1 MRKATLVKYNSI
13 MLCQDTGLVS
23 ILGRKKKEEDLEREL
38 IELRERCS
46 LLERRLEEALE
57 KTERIEKGTRL
68 LTEAV
73 YKIIAYLKDLEWPRE
88 EKAPKPEA
96 KPIRVTEKP
105 VKDESF
111 NETESKLLEEI
122 DKKGVLTVGE
132 CYEHVG
138 KSKEHVSR
146 TLKQMVDKGVL
157 IRERKGKIF
166 YYKRAEK

>member
-1 MRKATLVKYNSI
+1 M
-13 MLCQDTGLVS
+13 VS
-23 ILGRKKKEEDLEREL
+23 ILGRKKREEELEREL

-46 LLERRLEEALE
+46 LLERRLEEAVE
-57 KTERIEKGTRL
+57 KTERVEKGARL

-96 KPIRVTEKP
+96 KPIAVTMEKP
-105 VKDESF
+105 VKEESF

-138 KSKEHVSR
+138 KSPEHVSR
-146 TLKQMVDKGVL
+146 TLKQLVDKGVL
-157 IRERKGKIF
+157 TRERKGKIF
-166 YYKRAEK
+166 YYRRAEK

>member
-1 MRKATLVKYNSI
+1 M
-13 MLCQDTGLVS
+13 S
-23 ILGRKKKEEDLEREL
+23 ILGRKKREEELEREL

-46 LLERRLEEALE
+46 LLERRLEEAVE
-57 KTERIEKGTRL
+57 KTERVEKGARL

-96 KPIRVTEKP
+96 KPVTVTMEKS
-105 VKDESF
+105 VKEESF

-138 KSKEHVSR
+138 KSPEHVSR
-146 TLKQMVDKGVL
+146 TLKQLVDKGVL
-157 IRERKGKIF
+157 TRERKGKIF
-166 YYKRAEK
+166 YYRRREK